1 MAVGSE
7 SGDASGEADGAGTGG
22 RPSPPPPGAA
32 TLVVPPLGPTA
43 SKRPPP
49 ELELGIKVAAEYEQ
63 SGEPTSSPLSS
74 SGAGGIRT
82 HLFRGTDGKHIGS
95 LGSLLRRWKAL
106 WWGLPSVCQALVVV
120 ALVNAAV
127 MIGYAIS
134 APLWGGVDEEIHI
147 SVNIVVFSLFI
158 LYSVVDAIIYENA
171 MELGAAALLGIV
183 VLMRLVWF
191 FCQSVGAEA
200 FKILWGVLMGSCQTS
215 FLAFAALSYRQ
226 FGWRLLSKLGVD
238 HRRQGSELRWR
249 MVMWR
254 NAYSTVVKLSLMM
267 LFVLVTLGIDVAVE
281 KQSSV
286 DFAILFISIGGLFV
300 GGPLAIF
307 GALIASHPHL
317 RKYLM
322 LFTCTLPLALAQPIA
337 TIILY
342 DISRFDAANA
352 RISVNVAFVMMF
364 YVEDLVCNEAELT
377 MTMSFVSLDPDLT
390 LKFRDLATYQAWQR
404 GFDHALLVLMSP
416 SMPRARVSG
425 DPAGASA
432 SPGSTSGRR
441 LPSPRP
447 AAGGGGAVKAATP
460 ERSLSSAG
468 MPRRRASSG
477 AFFQRV
483 TSRKLLRTFGV
494 TVCERDAAGT
504 ARCLPSLP
512 DGSLST
518 PRDGALPPLLPPAE
532 EGSKRQQDLQ
542 QRLAAYLAT
551 AAGIDGAGPS
561 LWAQLAPAAWLPG
574 AGAPA
579 PPEMVS
585 VGVQT
590 DESELQSSWRGQQQ
604 QQQTEQRQQ
613 QRQQQQPAAGDAD
626 AALAASYAAAMVAAA
641 GGQGQPPPPAATQP
655 AAPGPSDD
663 PTAALAASYFAAMS
677 AGMSATPVAI
687 DAGSLGPL
695 ATPGANGDADA
706 AAGYLSGGDAP
717 APSTAPTTGDEAL
730 AISYATA
737 VAAAAAGAGAAPAG
751 SWQPQAP
758 PTIPAGEAG
767 PGPGPGRLLALGID
781 VVDYDD
787 LRFGKLLGEGS
798 EGAVYAAWFLE
809 SPVAVKRFNR
819 VEDSLHEVGMY
830 LGAGSHDNVV
840 ALRALCQH
848 EGNMYL
854 IMEYCPRG
862 TLDVLLHHA
871 ARKPWDPLRLLPI
884 VRSIARGVYHL
895 HTRHILHRD
904 LKPANIFVGHGQQ
917 MKIGDLGMARFTSL
931 PSGGGGG
938 GPPQLSRL
946 TPNTFGTMQ
955 YAAPELINARLQ
967 PQAQPDL
974 EWALKLDVWS
984 FGVTLWEVLERKRPF
999 DGMTPTN
1006 VQALWLTSAYET
1018 RLPAARVPEALAPQ
1032 GRRIFRGLADLV
1044 QDCTRLDPLSRPS
1057 FADILQRLKLLGAV
1071 TASGRMAPSAP
1082 TGNHEEHLT
1091 EMEWARLRRIEENN
1105 RKMAELGVAQA
1116 RAELEAAS
1124 AGEQP
1129 APRRRV
1135 VRQPSVR
1142 VPLELQ
1148 RRSSRYGRTAP
1159 TANTHASCNYLELP
1173 KGLLPPGTTAQTACP
1188 PRFSAT
1194 ADHSMVALARPLK
1207 GVRVLHA
1214 LARGDAMGRAR
1225 RGAERSG
1232 TNYRGGWH
1240 AGKGMASTLACERAL
1255 EAAQALVDSLESPA
1269 FIKELTYSMVAS
1281 GFWCTA
1287 PNGLSQAIP
1296 HKGKSTLTA
1305 YLPEGQAPP
1314 ENAVYVNANGNGWDI
1329 VFNPH
1334 SGGNFGFSGN
1344 WMGFSKDMRRAA
1356 PLALPRPADA
1366 FFPRFLPA
1374 LSSRAAPTRTCT
1386 PAMWWSVFFFNDTA
1400 TTEINTT
1407 FSLIFH
1413 VFRAFDYEDEE
1424 IRAARAAAFAAG
1436 GSAGPAAAAGVL
1448 DLSEEPEGSQGE
1460 EEEGEEEGREQA
1472 VEAEGQVEEEAGQEG
1487 EQEENEDEE
1496 EQRQPKR
1503 RRVEAAGAG
1512 ARAGRRSRAAAGAP
1526 AAGEV
1531 AAQPGARSRSK
1542 AGAGKPGGKQQQKKK
1557 TGSAGKEA
1565 GGKRPRGEAP
1575 AGTGRAGGAPRQG
1588 KRRAEAQAQE
1598 GAEPQQVEP
1607 EEEQAEEEEA
1617 PHADAL
1623 KQHQQ
1628 EAIHP
1633 RKSERLAQTSVASV
1647 QVERDGWAK
1656 PVCLYDRVRGSD
1668 GQVYRVYSRHLI
1680 THPCPA
1686 RPLVPPPFVPPPPS
1700 VPEDDAFKPS
1710 TKDRRLASW
1719 IFKQFGEEDEFTVDC
1734 LVAERLDEG
1743 GECQFLIKYK
1753 EFELEPEE
1761 ASWMERE
1768 GLGGAQLA
1776 LRQWEEHGRAAAAQQ
1791 LEMLLREAGLD

>member
-352 RISVNVAFVMMF
+352 RISVNVACGLYMTFALLTWAGTYITIHMARKVEADRKQRVAAGIKDDRHPLLVPLHKGVWLGKPGPHHPHKRRFFQLSHDNTTLRWGWKSFVMMF

-767 PGPGPGRLLALGID
+767 VASFLTPPSSHYPDQQAQAQGHVTALQLSPALTGAASLAASQRKTLTELLATGTSGAPAIGPGPGPGRLLALGID
-781 VVDYDD
+781 VVDYDE

-1071 TASGRMAPSAP
+1071 TASGR
-1082 TGNHEEHLT
+1082 
-1091 EMEWARLRRIEENN
+1091 
-1105 RKMAELGVAQA
+1105 
-1116 RAELEAAS
+1116 
-1124 AGEQP
+1124 
-1129 APRRRV
+1129 
-1135 VRQPSVR
+1135 VR
-1142 VPLELQ
+1142 
-1148 RRSSRYGRTAP
+1148 
-1159 TANTHASCNYLELP
+1159 
-1173 KGLLPPGTTAQTACP
+1173 GL
-1188 PRFSAT
+1188 
-1194 ADHSMVALARPLK
+1194 
-1207 GVRVLHA
+1207 
-1214 LARGDAMGRAR
+1214 
-1225 RGAERSG
+1225 
-1232 TNYRGGWH
+1232 
-1240 AGKGMASTLACERAL
+1240 
-1255 EAAQALVDSLESPA
+1255 
-1269 FIKELTYSMVAS
+1269 
-1281 GFWCTA
+1281 
-1287 PNGLSQAIP
+1287 
-1296 HKGKSTLTA
+1296 
-1305 YLPEGQAPP
+1305 
-1314 ENAVYVNANGNGWDI
+1314 
-1329 VFNPH
+1329 
-1334 SGGNFGFSGN
+1334 
-1344 WMGFSKDMRRAA
+1344 
-1356 PLALPRPADA
+1356 
-1366 FFPRFLPA
+1366 
-1374 LSSRAAPTRTCT
+1374 
-1386 PAMWWSVFFFNDTA
+1386 
-1400 TTEINTT
+1400 
-1407 FSLIFH
+1407 
-1413 VFRAFDYEDEE
+1413 
-1424 IRAARAAAFAAG
+1424 
-1436 GSAGPAAAAGVL
+1436 
-1448 DLSEEPEGSQGE
+1448 
-1460 EEEGEEEGREQA
+1460 
-1472 VEAEGQVEEEAGQEG
+1472 
-1487 EQEENEDEE
+1487 
-1496 EQRQPKR
+1496 
-1503 RRVEAAGAG
+1503 
-1512 ARAGRRSRAAAGAP
+1512 
-1526 AAGEV
+1526 
-1531 AAQPGARSRSK
+1531 
-1542 AGAGKPGGKQQQKKK
+1542 
-1557 TGSAGKEA
+1557 
-1565 GGKRPRGEAP
+1565 
-1575 AGTGRAGGAPRQG
+1575 
-1588 KRRAEAQAQE
+1588 E
-1598 GAEPQQVEP
+1598 GAE
-1607 EEEQAEEEEA
+1607 
-1617 PHADAL
+1617 
-1623 KQHQQ
+1623 
-1628 EAIHP
+1628 
-1633 RKSERLAQTSVASV
+1633 
-1647 QVERDGWAK
+1647 
-1656 PVCLYDRVRGSD
+1656 Y
-1668 GQVYRVYSRHLI
+1668 
-1680 THPCPA
+1680 
-1686 RPLVPPPFVPPPPS
+1686 
-1700 VPEDDAFKPS
+1700 
-1710 TKDRRLASW
+1710 
-1719 IFKQFGEEDEFTVDC
+1719 
-1734 LVAERLDEG
+1734 
-1743 GECQFLIKYK
+1743 
-1753 EFELEPEE
+1753 
-1761 ASWMERE
+1761 
-1768 GLGGAQLA
+1768 
-1776 LRQWEEHGRAAAAQQ
+1776 
-1791 LEMLLREAGLD
+1791 